1 MQTWNAP
8 QLILAAIIAI
18 CWRGIDEFVIFA
30 PLTTGAIRYDIPTRL
45 AVTATG
51 HYPVVAASPWR
62 VAGEIAIAI
71 PAHVRLVMVA
81 NDLPALTDPLVSDV
95 LRALTVSPDQV
106 LQLTPEKSRCC
117 RKAVAATAGGWVLT
131 NRYHWKALRWHHR
144 RSPNYGQTQRHAP
157 RYGNKFAH
165 MNTISSSKR
174 LIYQRLTTLNNAPTP
189 FRGVKTFAS
198 NQGER
203 YLNFQL
209 TQNGKMAA
217 FAITQVVLDEAT
229 LFNIAVDPD
238 YQRQGLGRALLEHLI
253 DELEKRGVATLWL
266 EVRASNAA
274 AIALYESLGFNEAT
288 IRRNYYPTTDGRE
301 DAIIMALPISM

>member
-1 MQTWNAP
+1 
-8 QLILAAIIAI
+8 
-18 CWRGIDEFVIFA
+18 
-30 PLTTGAIRYDIPTRL
+30 
-45 AVTATG
+45 
-51 HYPVVAASPWR
+51 
-62 VAGEIAIAI
+62 
-71 PAHVRLVMVA
+71 
-81 NDLPALTDPLVSDV
+81 
-95 LRALTVSPDQV
+95 
-106 LQLTPEKSRCC
+106 
-117 RKAVAATAGGWVLT
+117 
-131 NRYHWKALRWHHR
+131 
-144 RSPNYGQTQRHAP
+144 
-157 RYGNKFAH
+157 
-165 MNTISSSKR
+165 MNTISS
-174 LIYQRLTTLNNAPTP
+174 LETTDLPAAYHIEQRAHAFPWSE
-189 FRGVKTFAS
+189 KTFAS

-253 DELEKRGVATLWL
+253 DELEKRTGYKIVGNKLEKRGVATLWL

>member
-1 MQTWNAP
+1 MT
-8 QLILAAIIAI
+8 
-18 CWRGIDEFVIFA
+18 
-30 PLTTGAIRYDIPTRL
+30 
-45 AVTATG
+45 
-51 HYPVVAASPWR
+51 S
-62 VAGEIAIAI
+62 
-71 PAHVRLVMVA
+71 
-81 NDLPALTDPLVSDV
+81 PALTE
-95 LRALTVSPDQV
+95 LRANPTA
-106 LQLTPEKSRCC
+106 R
-117 RKAVAATAGGWVLT
+117 AALWQQICT
-131 NRYHWKALRWHHR
+131 YEHDFF
-144 RSPNYGQTQRHAP
+144 P
-157 RYGNKFAH
+157 
-165 MNTISSSKR
+165 SKR
-174 LIYQRLTTLNNAPTP
+174 LIYQRLSTLNNAPTP
-189 FRGVKTFAS
+189 FRGVKKTFAS

-238 YQRQGLGRALLEHLI
+238 YQRQGLGRVLLEHLI

>member
-1 MQTWNAP
+1 
-8 QLILAAIIAI
+8 
-18 CWRGIDEFVIFA
+18 
-30 PLTTGAIRYDIPTRL
+30 
-45 AVTATG
+45 
-51 HYPVVAASPWR
+51 
-62 VAGEIAIAI
+62 
-71 PAHVRLVMVA
+71 
-81 NDLPALTDPLVSDV
+81 
-95 LRALTVSPDQV
+95 
-106 LQLTPEKSRCC
+106 
-117 RKAVAATAGGWVLT
+117 
-131 NRYHWKALRWHHR
+131 
-144 RSPNYGQTQRHAP
+144 
-157 RYGNKFAH
+157 
-165 MNTISSSKR
+165 MNTISSLETTDLSAAYH
-174 LIYQRLTTLNNAPTP
+174 IEQRAHTFPWSDKTL
-189 FRGVKTFAS
+189 AS